1 MNAGQGC
8 SNPRMGPVRSLPST
22 ERVLF
27 YYQDRGLTGPYV
39 GMAPIADQLT
49 KICYTST
56 NQWHP
61 PNNVYDHSDDGINA
75 HADKLWDAFQAGRNN
90 NPQERILWWDWE
102 ENDSSTRHSI
112 NVPTSVQYDATRD
125 TFHAA
130 FYEVRIPP
138 GYSTFQVTQE
148 QADRLRA
155 EAVRYSAAVAK
166 RLCDRA
172 DSAGLT
178 GYEQISYAHPDVPST
193 GVGWA
198 AQYAQINPTWF
209 CPYMLGGSI
218 PCYFSGSIGE
228 MNANIANPSYWT
240 DTYAAQIK
248 AQRAAFGS
256 SFKIIPTIWAKWYRT
271 EGGIDNANPANFPN
285 GDPCVPSG
293 FMTNVFNAILDA
305 GADGAAIFQNSDQAS
320 STGDLAD
327 RYSARHG
334 ELAAIVMARGDFV
347 GIQY

>member
-1 MNAGQGC
+1 MALSVEVCPAWSASRGSLGQESSPPRPGSIGQVQAPFGNCCYHNKPLNVVPGVVRRRGGRRRYVTRLAGPGRAGHVPRSACLRGRYRCRRVQSARTMNAGQGC

-22 ERVLF
+22 EWVLF
-27 YYQDRGLTGPYV
+27 YHQDRGLTGPYV

-56 NQWHP
+56 NQLHP
-61 PNNVYDHSDDGINA
+61 PHNVYDHSDDGINA

-155 EAVRYSAAVAK
+155 EAARYSAAVAK
-166 RLCDRA
+166 RL
-172 DSAGLT
+172 
-178 GYEQISYAHPDVPST
+178 
-193 GVGWA
+193 
-198 AQYAQINPTWF
+198 
-209 CPYMLGGSI
+209 
-218 PCYFSGSIGE
+218 
-228 MNANIANPSYWT
+228 
-240 DTYAAQIK
+240 
-248 AQRAAFGS
+248 
-256 SFKIIPTIWAKWYRT
+256 
-271 EGGIDNANPANFPN
+271 
-285 GDPCVPSG
+285 
-293 FMTNVFNAILDA
+293 
-305 GADGAAIFQNSDQAS
+305 
-320 STGDLAD
+320 
-327 RYSARHG
+327 
-334 ELAAIVMARGDFV
+334 
-347 GIQY
+347 